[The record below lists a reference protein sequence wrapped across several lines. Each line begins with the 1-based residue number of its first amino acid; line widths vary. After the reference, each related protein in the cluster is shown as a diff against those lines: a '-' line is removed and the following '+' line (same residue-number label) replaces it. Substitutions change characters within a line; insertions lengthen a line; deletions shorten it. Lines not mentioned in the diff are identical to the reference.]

1 VTRQPDNRCGWI
13 MLAFCLSNGIQLFV
27 EGMGIYGYY
36 LAGWPEA
43 LIAVCASI
51 TGAAW
56 VSSMALVAYLLLIY
70 PTGDFLSKRW
80 RVTGWITAGAVFIS
94 ILGGVVM
101 PGPMTMVA
109 PIPNPFGLEV
119 LGKVPEVLLS
129 AGAVVIF
136 IMILLGALSII
147 LRFRRSIGEAR
158 QQIKWMAYGGLI
170 FGGFLITDFFITLP
184 GLWETVKESLA
195 FSVIPLTIGLA
206 VLRYR
211 LWDIDLIIRKTLVYG
226 VLTAMLALVF
236 FGGVALLQQIFG
248 RISGTENSPI
258 AIVLST
264 LAIVAISS
272 PLRRRVQDFIDRRFY
287 RQKYNAEKALAEFAT
302 VASRETEV
310 NVLSTL
316 LTATVQDAL
325 QPERLSLW
333 LLSSMR
339 AETYAQNRVITTS
352 KREH

>member
-13 MLAFCLSNGIQLFV
+13 MLAFCLSNGIQLSV

-36 LAGWPEA
+36 LADWPET

-51 TGAAW
+51 AGTAW

-70 PTGDFLSKRW
+70 PTGDFLSKHW
-80 RVTGWITAGAVFIS
+80 RVMGWITAGAVFIS

-101 PGPMTMVA
+101 PGPLSMVA
-109 PIPNPFGLEV
+109 PIPNPLGLEV
-119 LGKVPEVLLS
+119 LGKVPEVLLY
-129 AGAVVIF
+129 AGATVIF

-236 FGGVALLQQIFG
+236 FGGVTFLQRMFG
-248 RISGTENSPI
+248 KISGIEDSPA

-272 PLRRRVQDFIDRRFY
+272 PLRSRVQEFIDRRFY
-287 RQKYNAEKALAEFAT
+287 RRKYNAELALADFAEAARNET
-302 VASRETEV
+302 DLEQLSSR
-310 NVLSTL
+310 
-316 LTATVQDAL
+316 LTGTVQETL
-325 QPERLSLW
+325 QPEQISLW
-333 LLSSMR
+333 LKASHR
-339 AETYAQNRVITTS
+339 TES
-352 KREH
+352 K